1 MIAQIWKTNKINLS
15 KKNKLATH
23 PLKTKKLTLEV
34 NIFDRYLTFCTEFM
48 LKNEFDIVMSQ
59 PLL

>member
-1 MIAQIWKTNKINLS
+1 MIAQIWKTNKINGYLK
-15 KKNKLATH
+15 KKNNSNSSFKN
-23 PLKTKKLTLEV
+23 KKV

-59 PLL
+59 PIL